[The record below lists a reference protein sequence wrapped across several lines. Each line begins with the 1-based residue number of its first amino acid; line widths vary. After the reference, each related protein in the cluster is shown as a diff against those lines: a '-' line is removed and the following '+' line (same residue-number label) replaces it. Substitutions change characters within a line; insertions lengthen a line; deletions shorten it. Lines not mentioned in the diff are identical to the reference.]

1 MPDSLATPP
10 AAPSHPPG
18 DPDMTLPPDP
28 HDDDLAEPD
37 APPAAGDAAAGEAA
51 LAAGGQPAPDESV
64 PVPVLEPP
72 PSPAY
77 TARTSPV
84 VPVVPVAA
92 SGRPA
97 PAGRADPVVG
107 AAEPGRA
114 TGATA
119 RAGGGR
125 SGGRGRLGLMLAGV
139 VVVIAVAAAVV
150 ITGED
155 GERGEAPAASE
166 PVPGEGAGPAAGEEP
181 PEDAEGGAGDA
192 PSGAGESPV
201 DVAEAFF
208 AAAVAGDCAGMIDR
222 MTPESYGAGR
232 QTAAAAVAECEADGR
247 GIAAVAAAEFGD
259 IVLVS
264 QQGDDAVVRVAV
276 TAGGTTTTRE
286 LPLRLVDGR
295 WLMNL
300 DTSLA
305 APAA

>member
-1 MPDSLATPP
+1 
-10 AAPSHPPG
+10 
-18 DPDMTLPPDP
+18 MTLPPDP

-84 VPVVPVAA
+84 APVAPVVPVAA

-97 PAGRADPVVG
+97 PAGGADPVVG

-114 TGATA
+114 TGTTA

-125 SGGRGRLGLMLAGV
+125 GGGRATGGRGRLGLMLAGV

-155 GERGEAPAASE
+155 AERGEAPAASE
-166 PVPGEGAGPAAGEEP
+166 PAPGEGAGPAAGEEP

-192 PSGAGESPV
+192 PSGADESPV